1 LMPFFF
7 KRKSFRL
14 KEMMYLETAMLKI
27 NIECFAINFKKLE
40 NDNEGSWF
48 SGKAGDWQ
56 WNIENFGMSWGIAS
70 TFDEAFANAKKEIQS
85 IRKDFDVSDHDIYA
99 MAKPEPSRWQL
110 PTDYCE
116 F

>member
-1 LMPFFF
+1 
-7 KRKSFRL
+7 
-14 KEMMYLETAMLKI
+14 MLKI

-70 TFDEAFANAKKEIQS
+70 TQS